1 MSRMVPITLHGVVL
15 GPFITLRWVIFL
27 ASSLDILSLEFQ
39 FRKLRYYEAHQ
50 AVLGLMWLPRGRTRT
65 EIQAS
70 ALTTS

>member
-39 FRKLRYYEAHQ
+39 FRKLRYYEAH
-50 AVLGLMWLPRGRTRT
+50 
-65 EIQAS
+65 
-70 ALTTS
+70 